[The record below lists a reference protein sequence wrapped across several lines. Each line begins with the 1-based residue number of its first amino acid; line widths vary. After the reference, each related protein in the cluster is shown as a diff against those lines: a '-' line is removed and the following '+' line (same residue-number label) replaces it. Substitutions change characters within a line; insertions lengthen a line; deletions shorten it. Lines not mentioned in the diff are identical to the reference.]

1 MVYIKG
7 SSASKKIVVEQ
18 PYKLTLQVSNQLP
31 VVGEKIKFQ
40 GTITPSP
47 GLGAKIGLYAYVPD
61 KWVLITTATVSMEGP
76 GGGLFS
82 VEWTVPHRI
91 NSSKISGSRTMV
103 VARYG
108 GYESNGVGLDIYMP
122 SRISLDI
129 PERVKVNEEF
139 MIKGKLEYEYDSG
152 DWKALG
158 GKKVEVYINDSL
170 VDTVTTDDVGNY
182 SLYMTI
188 KEAGIYTIKVK
199 FAGETVQGIA
209 GVSTKGLV
217 DVVGEGEVPS
227 ISLLKLLAIIG
238 LIVGGITIGYMV
250 VKQ

>member
-1 MVYIKG
+1 MAYIKG
-7 SSASKKIVVEQ
+7 SITSKNVVVEQ
-18 PYKLTLQVSNQLP
+18 PYGLTLEVSNQSP
-31 VVGEKIKFQ
+31 AVGEKIRFH
-40 GTITPSP
+40 GTIMPSP
-47 GLGAKIGLYAYVPD
+47 GIGAEIELYAFIPQMWIY
-61 KWVLITTATVSMEGP
+61 ITSAIVGAEGP
-76 GGGLFS
+76 SGGVFS

-91 NSSKISGSRTMV
+91 DNMKISGGRIIV
-103 VARYG
+103 NARFE
-108 GYESNGVGLDIYMP
+108 GYQSNGVTLDIYMP
-122 SRISLDI
+122 SRISLNVPD
-129 PERVKVNEEF
+129 RVKVNEEF
-139 MIKGKLEYEYDSG
+139 MIQGKLEYEYDSG

-209 GVSTKGLV
+209 GVSTKEYV
-217 DVVGEGEVPS
+217 DVTEMPS

-238 LIVGGITIGYMV
+238 LIVGGVTVGYMV